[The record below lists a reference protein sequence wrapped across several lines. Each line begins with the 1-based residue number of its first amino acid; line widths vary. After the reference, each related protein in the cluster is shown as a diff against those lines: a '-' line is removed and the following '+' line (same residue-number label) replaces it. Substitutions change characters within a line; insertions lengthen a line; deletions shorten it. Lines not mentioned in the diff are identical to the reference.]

1 MIDPVCLLA
10 PTLGFNLVDRFH
22 RFDIFKV
29 PLNVGFLVVDLEERE
44 TMAGIRGAEI
54 GVLGGSR
61 PVIFWKT
68 TESRI

>member
-44 TMAGIRGAEI
+44 TMAGIRG
-54 GVLGGSR
+54 R
-61 PVIFWKT
+61 
-68 TESRI
+68 